1 MTNRTEA
8 PIDSPTGWVKEHI
21 ARYVAT
27 DGKDGHIWRGVT
39 TLLLTTTGRRS
50 GKQRR
55 TALIYGRDGDNYI
68 VVASKGGAAN
78 HPEWYRNLA
87 ANPEVEVQVLGDRF
101 HARGRTATEEER
113 PALWE
118 LMTEIW
124 PAYNDYQKKTD
135 RIIPVVILERTDRP
149 GSSQG

>member
-1 MTNRTEA
+1 MTAKTEA

-21 ARYVAT
+21 DRYVAT

-39 TLLLTTTGRRS
+39 TLLLTTTGRQS

-68 VVASKGGAAN
+68 VVASKGGAEE
-78 HPEWYRNLA
+78 HPNWYRNLA
-87 ANPEVEVQVLGDRF
+87 ANPEVDVQVLGDRF

-113 PALWE
+113 PALWR

-135 RIIPVVILERTDRP
+135 RIIPVVILERTDSP
-149 GSSQG
+149 GSS